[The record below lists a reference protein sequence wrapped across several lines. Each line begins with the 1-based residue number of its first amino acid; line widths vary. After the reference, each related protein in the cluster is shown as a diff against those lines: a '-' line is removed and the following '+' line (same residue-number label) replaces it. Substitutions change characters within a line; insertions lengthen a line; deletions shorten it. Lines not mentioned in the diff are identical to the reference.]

1 MEDYKNYLQSKNFSP
16 MTIKMYTRQINLFAL
31 WFGSNELLNVEK
43 KDILNYLG
51 YLKNQKNY
59 QTISSNHGLVALRH
73 YFDNLLQQNDIIQN
87 PTSLIK
93 LRGLKKR
100 RLHYIYNPEEL
111 TQLADN
117 FYHLQV
123 KTAEENATSGKRPI
137 LYQQSYYAQ
146 LRNYVMLQF
155 IVYQGLT
162 TREVLELKTT
172 DIDLQKAS
180 ITITPNT
187 RGKARTLTLNAT
199 QIGTLIQY
207 LHQVRPNLINAEN
220 PLLFLPTQQG
230 NEKGYCTRALAQLT
244 KALKKTDQNFTTL
257 AQVRASVITQWIKS
271 YGLRKAQYF
280 AGHKSINSTEEYQ
293 PNNIEDLADDITK
306 FNPF

>member
-1 MEDYKNYLQSKNFSP
+1 MQSKNFSP
-16 MTIKMYTRQINLFAL
+16 MTIKMYTRQINLFVL
-31 WFGSNELLNVEK
+31 WFGSDELLNIEK
-43 KDILNYLG
+43 KDILNYLA
-51 YLKNQKNY
+51 YLKNQKKY

-73 YFDNLLQQNDIIQN
+73 YFDNLLQQNDIAQN

-111 TQLADN
+111 TELADN

-123 KTAEENATSGKRPI
+123 KTAEEKATTGKRQS

-155 IVYQGLT
+155 IVYQGIT

-172 DIDLQKAS
+172 DIDIQKAS
-180 ITITPNT
+180 ITITPTT

-199 QIGTLIQY
+199 QIGTLLQY
-207 LHQVRPNLINAEN
+207 LHQIRPNLINAEN

-230 NEKGYCTRALAQLT
+230 NKKGYCTRALIQLT
-244 KALKKTDQNFTTL
+244 SALKKTDHNFTTL
-257 AQVRASVITQWIKS
+257 AQVRASVITQWIKT

-293 PNNIEDLADDITK
+293 PNNIENLADDITK